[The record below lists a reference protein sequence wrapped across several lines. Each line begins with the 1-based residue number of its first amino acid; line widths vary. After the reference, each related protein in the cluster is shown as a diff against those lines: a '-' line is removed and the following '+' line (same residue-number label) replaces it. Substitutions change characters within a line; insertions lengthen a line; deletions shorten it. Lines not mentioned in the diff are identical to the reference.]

1 MTLTLTEKE
10 SFNLNAS
17 PCAHYWT
24 FNTPCGLTGDTSGDF
39 PGLIVP
45 IVVAS
50 GLMWSIGAGLR
61 LLSMGMTLFLGGM
74 LHQDFFCD
82 SEETQG
88 ILLNK
93 LC

>member
-10 SFNLNAS
+10 PFNLNAS

-50 GLMWSIGAGLR
+50 GLMWSIGAGLC
-61 LLSMGMTLFLGGM
+61 LLSGDEGVPRGNVASRFFLQFRRNTGHTL
-74 LHQDFFCD
+74 
-82 SEETQG
+82 
-88 ILLNK
+88 K
-93 LC
+93 